1 MEFTML
7 DKRLE
12 VIFFYMRNKRYA
24 VSRLKTFIPPLDD
37 MRLAE
42 MQVAYGLY
50 FNSLISV
57 IDYINKDLAQ
67 AKIVNDLIT
76 IVGGEENY
84 GYIRELRN
92 SIIHRGLDVSSAG
105 TAIENLNIIVP
116 FSPYYVQNQSGNKK
130 YYPFTNNLL
139 QLVKKT
145 ESINLF
151 IFNICKQLQITEYKP
166 MTKESYKLRII
177 NDPYMPDD
185 VKRMALKTTMNFDK
199 INQELEQIHNQRL
212 KTYFNTEDLL

>member
-1 MEFTML
+1 M
-7 DKRLE
+7 
-12 VIFFYMRNKRYA
+12 
-24 VSRLKTFIPPLDD
+24 
-37 MRLAE
+37 
-42 MQVAYGLY
+42 
-50 FNSLISV
+50 
-57 IDYINKDLAQ
+57 
-67 AKIVNDLIT
+67 
-76 IVGGEENY
+76 
-84 GYIRELRN
+84 
-92 SIIHRGLDVSSAG
+92 
-105 TAIENLNIIVP
+105 
-116 FSPYYVQNQSGNKK
+116 
-130 YYPFTNNLL
+130 